1 MNPGSKLMLSDEEL
15 QLVNNREWILTKRI
29 IIEKAMALFG
39 MVSHNMQSVIEK
51 EKYWLPAA
59 VVRSSPKIAK
69 GENYLLLPYLLLDYP
84 RCFEGENIFAVRTM
98 FWWGNFFSITLHI
111 SGIYKNQFQ
120 QNIMDNLVSVKQDF
134 FICVHESQWHHHFEE
149 DNYKLLDL
157 LKRHEINEII
167 AAKPFIKLA
176 VHFPLPEW
184 DHVTERMDVTF
195 REIIE
200 LLKRSA
206 SEAVK

>member
-29 IIEKAMALFG
+29 IIEKAMVLFG
-39 MVSHNMQSVIEK
+39 MVSHNMQAVIEK
-51 EKYWLPAA
+51 EKNWLPAA

-84 RCFEGENIFAVRTM
+84 RCFEADNIFAVRTM

-111 SGIYKNQFQ
+111 SGIYKNRFQ

-149 DNYKLLDL
+149 DNYKPLDQ